1 MQIRIR
7 AVGGLGNQL
16 LQYFGALFIS
26 QVLNQKIIFDLS
38 GIDSKHT
45 NGKYDL
51 RSFVEPQKNLKIR
64 KYTIYHPWGFTLRIF
79 RKLSQLLKKN
89 FILVQHG
96 ENREDIQGLENFLVL
111 NQRKFSTVEVTGWF
125 ATFHYFHSL
134 PRSVRQLTL
143 ESNSEKLSYYRNR
156 LAGHNYIAIHLR
168 FGDYMENPS
177 LHGVLTRE
185 YYDRALEALDVSVEK
200 DCIVFFSN
208 DNSKIHEFIDLSKFK
223 NFLVIDDN
231 PEFDPAEVMVLM
243 TGANKIVASSSTFS
257 YVAALLSTSAL
268 VAFPRLNVS
277 GEEFILDTPRD
288 WIQIQPHWL

>member
-51 RSFVEPQKNLKIR
+51 QSFVEPQKNLKIC
-64 KYTIYHPWGFTLRIF
+64 KYSIYHPWGFTLRIF
-79 RKLSQLLKKN
+79 RKLSQFLKKN

-134 PRSVRQLTL
+134 PRGVRQLTL
-143 ESNSEKLSYYRNR
+143 ESNSEKLLCYRNR
-156 LAGHNYIAIHLR
+156 LAGQNYVAIHLR

-185 YYDRALEALDVSVEK
+185 YYDKALEALDVSVEK

-208 DNSKIHEFIDLSKFK
+208 DNSKIDEFINLSKFK
-223 NFLVIDDN
+223 NFIVIDDN
-231 PEFDPAEVMVLM
+231 PEFDPAEIMVLM
-243 TGANKIVASSSTFS
+243 AGASKIVASSSTFS

-268 VAFPRLNVS
+268 VAFPRMNIS
-277 GEEFILDTPRD
+277 GEEFILDTPHD

>member
-16 LQYFGALFIS
+16 LQYFGALCIS

-38 GIDSKHT
+38 GIDAKHT

-51 RSFVEPQKNLKIR
+51 RSFVEPQKNLKIC
-64 KYTIYHPWGFTLRIF
+64 KYTIYHPWGFILRIF
-79 RKLSQLLKKN
+79 RKLTQLLKRN
-89 FILVQHG
+89 FILVQRS
-96 ENREDIQGLENFLVL
+96 ENREDIKSLENFLVVE
-111 NQRKFSTVEVTGWF
+111 QRKFSIVEVTGWF

-134 PRSVRQLTL
+134 PRDTRQLTL
-143 ESNSEKLSYYRNR
+143 DSSSEKLSYYHSR
-156 LAGHNYIAIHLR
+156 LAGHNYVAIHLR

-200 DCIVFFSN
+200 DCVVFFSN
-208 DNSKIHEFIDLSKFK
+208 DNSRIDEFIDLSKFK
-223 NFLVIDDN
+223 NFMVIDDS

-243 TGANKIVASSSTFS
+243 AGASKIVTSSSTFS

-268 VAFPRLNVS
+268 VAFPRMNIS
-277 GEEFILDTPRD
+277 GEEFILNTPRD
-288 WIQIQPHWL
+288 WIYIRPHWL